1 MAEPMNDE
9 GVLTV
14 DGLRVHCAHDRL
26 VDVVELVP
34 NPRNPNKH
42 GEEQTKVLARIIKHQ
57 GWRAPIVVSK
67 LSGYIVA
74 GHGRL
79 QAAKLLG
86 LTQVP
91 VNYQHFNTS
100 ADEDAH
106 LLADNRIAELA
117 DLDLEEVAAILSDI
131 KDDIDPSLTGF
142 DDKEVEA
149 LLEGNFEVVDPDYE
163 PKDKH
168 ADEYS
173 KDEKGSLISLLN
185 VVIADPKHEVGQGD
199 LWMLGRH
206 YLTCSSVFKDYAVWM
221 PLIEEAGPDALF
233 VPYPS
238 PMTAVGNNT
247 KDKTLVMV
255 VPDPY
260 VAGHI
265 LDRYVEV
272 NGEGSVT
279 KVR

>member
-1 MAEPMNDE
+1 MTNEQSE
-9 GVLTV
+9 GVTFA
-14 DGLRVHCAHDRL
+14 DGIQVHCAHDRI

-42 GEEQTKVLARIIKHQ
+42 GDEQTKLLARIIKHQ

-86 LTQVP
+86 VSEVP
-91 VNYQHFNTS
+91 VNFQHFDTS

-117 DLDLEEVAAILSDI
+117 ELDLEEVAAILADI
-131 KDDIDPSLTGF
+131 SDDIDLALTGF
-142 DDKEVEA
+142 DDKETEA
-149 LLEGNFEVVDPDYE
+149 LMAGDYASVDPNFE
-163 PKDKH
+163 PKNKSQQETDN
-168 ADEYS
+168 
-173 KDEKGSLISLLN
+173 EKGSLISLLN
-185 VVIADPKHEVGQGD
+185 VVVSDPKHEVGIGD
-199 LWMLGRH
+199 LWMLNSRH
-206 YLTCSSVFKDYAVWM
+206 YLSCTSVFKDFKVWM
-221 PLIEEAGPDALF
+221 PLLDEAGPDALF

-238 PMTAVGNNT
+238 PMTALGNNT
-247 KDKTLVMV
+247 HEKVLVMV

-265 LDRYVEV
+265 LDRFTEV
-272 NGEGSVT
+272 NGEGSVL

>member
-1 MAEPMNDE
+1 MQDDTTEPIA
-9 GVLTV
+9 
-14 DGLRVHCAHDRL
+14 DGIPVHCAYDKI

-42 GEEQTKVLARIIKHQ
+42 GDEQTKVLSRIIKHQ

-86 LTQVP
+86 VSEVP
-91 VNYQHFNTS
+91 VNYQHFDTS

-117 DLDLEEVAAILSDI
+117 ELDLEEVAAIMADI
-131 KDDIDPSLTGF
+131 KDDIDLSLTGF
-142 DDKEVEA
+142 DDDEFNA
-149 LLEGNFEVVDPDYE
+149 LLEGDYASVDPDYE
-163 PKDKH
+163 PKN
-168 ADEYS
+168 
-173 KDEKGSLISLLN
+173 KDGSVDNEKGSLISLLN
-185 VVIADPKHEVGQGD
+185 VVVADPKHEVGTGD
-199 LWMLGRH
+199 LWMLGHH
-206 YLTCSSVFKDYAVWM
+206 YLSCTSVFKDFREWM
-221 PLIEEAGPDALF
+221 PLIEEAGPNALF

-238 PMTAVGNNT
+238 PMTAVGDNT
-247 KDKTLVMV
+247 KEKTLVMV

-272 NGEGSVT
+272 NGEGSVS